1 MDAAL
6 ESLKKAT
13 NWTIEEI
20 KKIDWMQVIAIGT
33 VVVLVIAI
41 GVVVTFFTAEAGTV
55 PYAASVQ
62 AFLTSTGGKPI
73 QNWSSN
79 INERKNDEYKFLDIY
94 ARHRETYGNQPMTD
108 SKSRYNHLKEILK

>member
-1 MDAAL
+1 
-6 ESLKKAT
+6 
-13 NWTIEEI
+13 
-20 KKIDWMQVIAIGT
+20 MQVIAIGT

-41 GVVVTFFTAEAGTV
+41 GVAVTFFTAEAGTV

-79 INERKNDEYKFLDIY
+79 INERKNDEYKLLDIY
-94 ARHRETYGNQPMTD
+94 AKNRETYGEYPMTNA
-108 SKSRYNHLKEILK
+108 KSRYEHLKKILK

>member
-41 GVVVTFFTAEAGTV
+41 GVAVTFFTAEAGTV

-62 AFLTSTGGKPI
+62 AFLTSIGVG
-73 QNWSSN
+73 
-79 INERKNDEYKFLDIY
+79 
-94 ARHRETYGNQPMTD
+94 AAAM
-108 SKSRYNHLKEILK
+108 

>member
-41 GVVVTFFTAEAGTV
+41 SVAVTFFTAGAGTA
-55 PYAASVQ
+55 PYAASIQ

-79 INERKNDEYKFLDIY
+79 INERKNDEYKLLDIY
-94 ARHRETYGNQPMTD
+94 AKNRETYGEYPMTNA
-108 SKSRYNHLKEILK
+108 KSRYEHLKKILK